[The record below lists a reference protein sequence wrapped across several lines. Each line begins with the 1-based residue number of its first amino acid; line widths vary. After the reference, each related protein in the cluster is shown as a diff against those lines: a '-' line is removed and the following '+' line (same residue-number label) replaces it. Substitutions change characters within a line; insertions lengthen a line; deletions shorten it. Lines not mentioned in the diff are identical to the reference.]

1 MPLCLSNAWLFGRRP
16 VTPSLGPLPLWRAK
30 YGLAQPAV
38 EGKPYVDTTGDSQQ
52 LDGGLAHA
60 TCEQDALVAELL
72 GVVEPWGLVADLKKQ
87 SSAVV
92 P

>member
-1 MPLCLSNAWLFGRRP
+1 MFLSVTTLVVALFL
-16 VTPSLGPLPLWRAK
+16 VAF
-30 YGLAQPAV
+30 
-38 EGKPYVDTTGDSQQ
+38 
-52 LDGGLAHA
+52 GLAHA